1 MRGRDLSRRSTPFSI
16 RSSSPLIPEFTRH
29 DTTSRPSSRVKRE
42 NFSPV
47 VKSEPGEDIIDLT
60 SPVQVRTQTLDDDI
74 IEILSSD
81 DEFQVGVLS
90 DDVDMDFEDKT
101 LLEECAATSWQDPS
115 IVSRV
120 VYNGEPIMV
129 TRQLK
134 VERIEVLEGLPS
146 VWPVPRIAT
155 AYLVDLRAP
164 EFDVEENGKTFTVD
178 GLIKNKVS

>member
-1 MRGRDLSRRSTPFSI
+1 
-16 RSSSPLIPEFTRH
+16 
-29 DTTSRPSSRVKRE
+29 
-42 NFSPV
+42 
-47 VKSEPGEDIIDLT
+47 VKSEPDEDIIDLT
-60 SPVQVRTQTLDDDI
+60 SPVHVRTQTLDDNI
-74 IEILSSD
+74 VEILSSD

-90 DDVDMDFEDKT
+90 DDVDMDFEDET
-101 LLEECAATSWQDPS
+101 VLEEYAATNWQDPS

-120 VYNGEPIMV
+120 VYNGEPISV

-164 EFDVEENGKTFTVD
+164 EFDVAENGKPFTVD